1 MHWAEFWHIFFW
13 GHTGFF
19 IKSGRD
25 VYGIQK
31 FVSSWGAFLL
41 PIFLILSGLL
51 ILFAHRLKFASVK
64 VGSTFCLKLR
74 NGFLGA
80 FLMGV
85 VFALALCPSSAV
97 LYFGIL
103 VPMSAKAS
111 VIGYILPA
119 VFALAT
125 ALPVLLAS
133 WLLALEKSGNC
144 TIQWRSLKFT
154 LGNLLGCCS
163 LLSERIAFF
172 NGGCY
177 MLEFFTNLA
186 DWFILQMNLSRE
198 TRLGESVHFF
208 IEDSTKIFFLLYV
221 LIFVISLF
229 RAQLNP
235 EMVRGYLTGKSR
247 WAGYLLA
254 VFLGTVTPFCSC
266 SSIPMFMGFVAAG
279 VPFGV
284 SVAFLVSSPLISEIA
299 AIMLL
304 GMGTFGAYIVLIYIL
319 TGAIISIFAG
329 YLSDKFNL
337 ERLLA
342 LKIPPTSISSH
353 SCSSVKEK
361 TVALLKYANSYAFS
375 TVKSLAIYILLG
387 LLVGA
392 FMHGYIPQEFFVKYL
407 GADNI
412 LAVPA
417 AVIAGIPMY
426 ASQAGIVPLVQVL
439 LEKGVPI
446 GTALAAFMSI
456 ATISLPEMMML
467 KKIFG
472 IKLLALFIIYLACA
486 FILTG
491 YLINFLF
498 FF

>member
-1 MHWAEFWHIFFW
+1 
-13 GHTGFF
+13 
-19 IKSGRD
+19 
-25 VYGIQK
+25 
-31 FVSSWGAFLL
+31 
-41 PIFLILSGLL
+41 
-51 ILFAHRLKFASVK
+51 
-64 VGSTFCLKLR
+64 
-74 NGFLGA
+74 
-80 FLMGV
+80 
-85 VFALALCPSSAV
+85 
-97 LYFGIL
+97 
-103 VPMSAKAS
+103 
-111 VIGYILPA
+111 
-119 VFALAT
+119 
-125 ALPVLLAS
+125 
-133 WLLALEKSGNC
+133 
-144 TIQWRSLKFT
+144 
-154 LGNLLGCCS
+154 
-163 LLSERIAFF
+163 
-172 NGGCY
+172 

-266 SSIPMFMGFVAAG
+266 FSIPMFMGFVAAG

-304 GMGTFGAYIVLIYIL
+304 GMGTLGAYIVLIYIL

-361 TVALLKYANSYAFS
+361 TVALLKYANSYAFN

-387 LLVGA
+387 
-392 FMHGYIPQEFFVKYL
+392 F
-407 GADNI
+407 
-412 LAVPA
+412 
-417 AVIAGIPMY
+417 
-426 ASQAGIVPLVQVL
+426 
-439 LEKGVPI
+439 
-446 GTALAAFMSI
+446 
-456 ATISLPEMMML
+456 
-467 KKIFG
+467 
-472 IKLLALFIIYLACA
+472 
-486 FILTG
+486 
-491 YLINFLF
+491 
-498 FF
+498 